1 MRAYDVQSLIFSV
14 VISTIVGALLQAAG
28 MSLGVVLLGSFIA
41 PPAILLTFRVARYKG
56 LL

>member
-1 MRAYDVQSLIFSV
+1 MQSLIFSV